1 MAIAGLDQQ
10 FLAEDVLGGI
20 LFLKLLREGLPYFF
34 QLDEKMPVTVH
45 IPFLLWIDHKN
56 LPSTKPILA
65 IRHIPI
71 FRDKRRPCPYRL
83 YRSTLHCFAL
93 ILPTISCSSWL
104 KRSSSLRR
112 LAIYG
117 SSRLTRTVNSGS
129 FGHPITRSHHSRPV
143 IQRFPWIWAICWVGA
158 LPLSRSSISRSGS
171 VDLISSMP
179 STPTRPSG
187 LHPVAII
194 FDLRKPTCSIST
206 S

>member
-1 MAIAGLDQQ
+1 MKVSGLYQEL
-10 FLAEDVLGGI
+10 LAENI
-20 LFLKLLREGLPYFF
+20 LCRVFLLKSLREGLPYFF

-71 FRDKRRPCPYRL
+71 FRDKRRPYPYRL

-93 ILPTISCSSWL
+93 ILPTISLSSWL

-117 SSRLTRTVNSGS
+117 SSRLTRTVKS
-129 FGHPITRSHHSRPV
+129 
-143 IQRFPWIWAICWVGA
+143 
-158 LPLSRSSISRSGS
+158 
-171 VDLISSMP
+171 
-179 STPTRPSG
+179 
-187 LHPVAII
+187 
-194 FDLRKPTCSIST
+194 
-206 S
+206 

>member
-10 FLAEDVLGGI
+10 FLAEDVLGGV
-20 LFLKLLREGLPYFF
+20 FLLKSLREGLPYFF

-83 YRSTLHCFAL
+83 YRPTLHCFAL
-93 ILPTISCSSWL
+93 IRPTISCSSWL

-117 SSRLTRTVNSGS
+117 SSRLTLTVKSGNL
-129 FGHPITRSHHSRPV
+129 GQPMTRSHQSRPV

-171 VDLISSMP
+171 VDLISTIP
-179 STPTRPSG
+179 SILTNPSG
-187 LHPVAII
+187 LQPVASMV
-194 FDLRKPTCSIST
+194 DLRKPTCSTST